1 MLLYRKQLLTRL
13 HLGPI
18 GYCRYFA
25 SNKRLKTMCEA
36 ASPADQRNVEVKAR
50 IPGGS
55 EGFKERL
62 ILAKAL
68 GGGQDAELIEQ
79 RDVFFESPLGGRLK
93 LRYLQAPSRS
103 QLVFYDR
110 PDVAGPK
117 LSKFNKTE
125 VDEPE
130 VLEKILRQS
139 NGVLGVL
146 AKRRHLFL
154 HGQTR
159 IHLDEVKDLGHFME
173 LEVCLRPEQTL
184 EEGQAIAEKLSKELG
199 IQEQDLMTGSY
210 FDALRKVHP

>member
-1 MLLYRKQLLTRL
+1 MFCYRK
-13 HLGPI
+13 HLVAPLF
-18 GYCRYFA
+18 GYRCYFVK
-25 SNKRLKTMCEA
+25 NKSVNNMCE
-36 ASPADQRNVEVKAR
+36 SVTPADQRNVEVKAR

-55 EGFKERL
+55 EGFEKRL
-62 ILAKAL
+62 ILARNL
-68 GGGQDAELIEQ
+68 SGSQDAQLIEQ

-103 QLVFYDR
+103 QLVYYDR

-154 HGQTR
+154 CGQTR

-173 LEVCLRPEQTL
+173 LEVCLTEEQTL
-184 EEGQAIAEKLSKELG
+184 EEGQAIAEKLSRELG
-199 IQEQDLMTGSY
+199 IQEEDLMTGSY
-210 FDALRKVHP
+210 FDALRKLNH

>member
-1 MLLYRKQLLTRL
+1 MLFYRN
-13 HLGPI
+13 HLVAFI
-18 GYCRYFA
+18 GYRRYFGQNKNVNF
-25 SNKRLKTMCEA
+25 SNMCEV

-50 IPGGS
+50 IPGGA
-55 EGFKERL
+55 EGFEKRL
-62 ILAKAL
+62 FLARKL
-68 GGGQDAELIEQ
+68 SGGQDAQLIEQ

-93 LRYLQAPSRS
+93 LRYLPAPSRS
-103 QLVFYDR
+103 QLVYYDR

-139 NGVLGVL
+139 NGALGVL

-159 IHLDEVKDLGHFME
+159 IHLDEVQDLGHFME

-184 EEGQAIAEKLSKELG
+184 QQGQTIAEELSKELG
-199 IQEQDLMTGSY
+199 IQEEDLMTGSY
-210 FDALRKVHP
+210 FDALRKGK

>member
-1 MLLYRKQLLTRL
+1 
-13 HLGPI
+13 
-18 GYCRYFA
+18 
-25 SNKRLKTMCEA
+25 MCEA

-50 IPGGS
+50 IPGGA

-62 ILAKAL
+62 ILAKTL

-93 LRYLQAPSRS
+93 LRYLQAPARS

-159 IHLDEVKDLGHFME
+159 IHLDEVKDLGHFLE
-173 LEVCLRPEQTL
+173 LEVCLRPEQSL

-210 FDALRKVHP
+210 FDALRKVNPKSI